1 MNTMYCMTEEIT
13 RTNKARRAIAVVAA
27 AVLFALGLLFAG
39 KAALA
44 ETSGE
49 SETESAQTGESP
61 PLTDVGELAANTE
74 AQDDEVTQASSV
86 TAESTPQWI
95 SGPTSNTYYWHPVLW
110 QVELLTTEYVSYY
123 GATDASYP
131 KVGDTYYGA
140 VTVAN
145 VNPGNPAFAS
155 PEITLP
161 ANTKFDIN
169 PSNPDKKVR
178 CYLGKFET
186 GEYFETNDCPQTPFQ
201 GTYGKYF
208 PPQEAPHEGYW
219 ALPPGWFV
227 EIHFPLVS
235 SAPLKGLANV
245 PPDCLIGSIWVGNSI
260 GLWDA
265 PQSGDRCP
273 LPKDHGVYQGVFV
286 SPSGSTS
293 QPPPGVTNLE
303 QCRAYFAA
311 DGKLTKKEKRKCNR
325 WF

>member
-1 MNTMYCMTEEIT
+1 MYVLTE
-13 RTNKARRAIAVVAA
+13 RTARTKQARLAIAVVAA
-27 AVLFALGLLFAG
+27 AMLFAVGLLFAG
-39 KAALA
+39 KVAIA
-44 ETSGE
+44 ETTSGGG
-49 SETESAQTGESP
+49 ETKPTQMGEPP
-61 PLTDVGELAANTE
+61 PLTDVSEIATKTE
-74 AQDDEVTQASSV
+74 AREADMQASSV

-95 SGPTSNTYYWHPVLW
+95 SGPFSNTYYWHPVLW

-123 GATDASYP
+123 GAMDASYP

-145 VNPGNPAFAS
+145 VNPGNPAFVS

-161 ANTKFDIN
+161 ANTKFAIN
-169 PSNPDKKVR
+169 PSNPDKRVR
-178 CYLGKFET
+178 CYLGKYET
-186 GEYFETNDCPQTPFQ
+186 GETFESSDCPQTPVQ

-208 PPQEAPHEGYW
+208 PPQEAPHEGSW
-219 ALPPGWFV
+219 ALPPGWYV

-286 SPSGSTS
+286 SPSSGTS

-303 QCRAYFAA
+303 ECRAHFAA
-311 DGKLTKKEKRKCNR
+311 DGKLTKKEKRKCRR